1 MTELVFKNEGNIV
14 TNSLLVAEKF
24 GKEHRHVLEAIREI
38 LSTAENSALLNYFVE
53 SEYVASN
60 GKRNPMFIMNRDG
73 FSLLVMGFTGKK
85 ALDFKLE
92 YIEAFNKME
101 KSLLQQSQYHVPGSF
116 SEALKLAYQQAEQI
130 ELQSNELKKQAPKV
144 QYFDNVLQSDS
155 TYNTNKIAKELGMS
169 AVTLNRML
177 CDMHVQYKQD
187 GTWLLYSKHQ
197 NKGFTKT
204 KTHSYTDT
212 SGKTHTSMQTV
223 WTEKGRLFIHDLI
236 KDNEKTA

>member
-1 MTELVFKNEGNIV
+1 MTELVFKNDGNIV

-24 GKEHRHVLEAIREI
+24 GKNHRDVLEAIDEI
-38 LSTAENSALLNYFVE
+38 MKGVAEKSADLFQE
-53 SEYVASN
+53 TQYVHPQN
-60 GKRNPMFIMNRDG
+60 KQQYRMYIMNRDG

-101 KSLLQQSQYHVPGSF
+101 KAMLQQSQYHVPGSF
-116 SEALKLAYQQAEQI
+116 AEALKLAYQQAEQI

-144 QYFDNVLQSDS
+144 QYFDNVMQSDS
-155 TYNTNKIAKELGMS
+155 TYNTNQIAKELGMS

-177 CDMHVQYKQD
+177 CKMHVQYKHN

-212 SGKTHTSMQTV
+212 SGTTQTSMQTV
-223 WTEKGRLFIHDLI
+223 WTEKGRLFIHDII

>member
-1 MTELVFKNEGNIV
+1 MTELVFKNDGNIV
-14 TNSLLVAEKF
+14 TNSLLVADRFE
-24 GKEHRHVLEAIREI
+24 KEHKNVLRDIENLVAQ
-38 LSTAENSALLNYFVE
+38 NSAAKSFFQE
-53 SEYVASN
+53 SYYEN
-60 GKRNPMFIMNRDG
+60 RGKQYPMFIMNRDG

-116 SEALKLAYQQAEQI
+116 AEALKLAYQQAEQI

-144 QYFDNVLQSDS
+144 QYFDNVLQSES
-155 TYNTNKIAKELGMS
+155 TYNTNQIAKELGMS

-177 CDMHVQYKQD
+177 CDMHVQYKQN

-197 NKGFTKT
+197 NKGYTKT

-212 SGKTHTSMQTV
+212 SGSTKTSMQTV
-223 WTEKGRLFIHDLI
+223 WTEKGRLFIHDII
-236 KDNEKTA
+236 KDNEKIA